1 MTSTPAAVWL
11 AYNEAENRR
20 DHAAMGA
27 LIATDLSV
35 TVNGRPAV
43 ASAEDDLRAM
53 RTLVETYPDYR
64 REVEE
69 VIDVGN
75 RAAARWRMLGTP
87 VAEGVQPLEVP
98 GCSIVTVED
107 GVITAA
113 HLYYQ
118 GEALD
123 AALEA
128 AAAAAAG

>member
-1 MTSTPAAVWL
+1 MSTTPASVWL

-20 DHAAMGA
+20 DHAAMAA
-27 LIATDLSV
+27 LIAADLSV

-53 RTLVETYPDYR
+53 RQLVSTYPDYR

-69 VIDVGN
+69 IIDVGI

-87 VAEGVQPLEVP
+87 VAEGIPPLDVP
-98 GCSIVTVED
+98 GCSIVTVAD
-107 GVITAA
+107 GVITDA

-118 GEALD
+118 GEPLD
-123 AALEA
+123 AAL
-128 AAAAAAG
+128 AAAAAG